1 MKNISSRLL
10 TAGLLLVVLLIGFSS
25 CKDRNWPSDGGGGGG
40 SSSYSGYAPTAA
52 GMVGRWLDIGVLMK
66 FRWNGS
72 TWEVASSDM
81 ARYLENKD
89 LQVSSGYINYTRVDD
104 YSALLEFDLDYSY
117 KASSSSSRT
126 TATFKGSN
134 IVLNFNSSTG
144 GTWTGM
150 IGSSPYVNRNF
161 TLSY

>member
-1 MKNISSRLL
+1 MKRSSKFLATGML
-10 TAGLLLVVLLIGFSS
+10 MVALLVLITS
-25 CKDRNWPSDGGGGGG
+25 CKERNTPSGGG

-66 FRWNGS
+66 FRWTGS
-72 TWEVASSDM
+72 QWDVAPSDM

-89 LQVSSGYINYTRVDD
+89 LQVSSGYISYTRVDD
-104 YSALLEFDLDYSY
+104 YSALLEFNIVYTYLPS
-117 KASSSSSRT
+117 SSSSSRT
-126 TATFKGSN
+126 TDTFRGSN
-134 IVLNFNSSTG
+134 IVLDFNSSTS

-150 IGSSPYVNRNF
+150 IGSSPYTNRKF

>member
-1 MKNISSRLL
+1 MA
-10 TAGLLLVVLLIGFSS
+10 AGLLLIALLVGFSS
-25 CKDRNWPSDGGGGGG
+25 CKDRNAPSGGG

-72 TWEVASSDM
+72 TWDVASSDV

-104 YSALLEFDLDYSY
+104 YSALLEFNLVYSY
-117 KASSSSSRT
+117 LPSASSSSRT
-126 TATFKGSN
+126 TDTFRGSN
-134 IVLNFNSSTG
+134 IVLDFNSSTG
-144 GTWTGM
+144 GTWTGI
-150 IGSSPYVNRNF
+150 IGSSPYVNKKF